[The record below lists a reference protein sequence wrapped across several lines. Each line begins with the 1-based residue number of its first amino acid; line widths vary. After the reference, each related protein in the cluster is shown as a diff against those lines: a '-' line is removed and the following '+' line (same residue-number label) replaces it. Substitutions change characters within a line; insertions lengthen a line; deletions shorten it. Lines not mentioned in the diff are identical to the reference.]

1 MLAQIFAPKA
11 LFLNLAHFL
20 DHLFMLIYAT
30 AVITIA
36 AEFGKTY
43 GEILVFATPGFVLF
57 GAMALAFGWLGD
69 HWGLHR
75 LILVFFVGIGIS
87 SIATGFA
94 EGVWQVG
101 LGLSAIGFFAAI
113 YHPVGIPMLV
123 QGLEKPGKTL
133 GINGVFGNLGVAAA
147 PLFVGAIAVTFGWRA
162 AFIAPGIFSI
172 ILGILF
178 WKMVPVDPLPK
189 SKSKSSISMDDAF
202 VPGWRHVLGVIAIV
216 TLLGGLIFN
225 STTVSVPKLFEERL
239 TGIGPDF
246 LSYTAMAAIVYTCA
260 SLAQIIAG
268 SAVDRISAK
277 SLIIGIVLTQLLVFT
292 GIAFS
297 DGLMVFALALLGM
310 SCVFG
315 QIPIIDTLITR
326 YVPDS
331 HRGKIFSVRYLLNLG
346 VGAMAIPLIAYLH
359 HWGGGFTTLFQ
370 VLGGC
375 ALLMAV
381 AAVTLPKATNTRV
394 S

>member
-277 SLIIGIVLTQLLVFT
+277 SLIIGIVLTQLLVFI

>member
-1 MLAQIFAPKA
+1 MPPAPPA
-11 LFLNLAHFL
+11 ARTLFLNMAHFL

-57 GAMALAFGWLGD
+57 GAMALMFGWLGD
-69 HWGLHR
+69 HWGRHR
-75 LILVFFVGIGIS
+75 LILIFFIGIGLS
-87 SIATGFA
+87 AVMTGFA
-94 EGVWQVG
+94 EGIWQVG
-101 LGLSAIGFFAAI
+101 AGLAAIGLFAAI

-147 PLFVGAIAVTFGWRA
+147 PLFVGAIAVSFGWRA
-162 AFIAPGIFSI
+162 AFIAPGIVSI
-172 ILGILF
+172 ILGVLF
-178 WKMVPVDPLPK
+178 WKLVPADPPIK
-189 SKSKSSISMDDAF
+189 SKTKTVASMDEAF

-225 STTVSVPKLFEERL
+225 STTVSIPKLFEERL
-239 TGIGPDF
+239 ADSGPDF
-246 LSYTAMAAIVYTCA
+246 LTYTAMAAIVYAVA
-260 SLAQIIAG
+260 SLAQVIAG
-268 SAVDRISAK
+268 SAVDRMSAK
-277 SLIIGIVLTQLLVFT
+277 TLIVGIVLSQFIVFA
-292 GIAFS
+292 GVAFA

-331 HRGKIFSVRYLLNLG
+331 HRGKVFSIRYLLNLG
-346 VGAMAIPLIAYLH
+346 VGAMAVPLISYLH

-370 VLGGC
+370 ILGGC
-375 ALLMAV
+375 AVLMAV
-381 AAVTLPKATNTRV
+381 AAITLPKPAKT
-394 S
+394 SLS

>member
-69 HWGLHR
+69 HWGRHR

-277 SLIIGIVLTQLLVFT
+277 SLIIGIVLTQLLVFI

-331 HRGKIFSVRYLLNLG
+331 HRGKVFSVRYLLNLG